1 MWTKCEPILL
11 LSSGHGRLLVDY
23 YLSIIDKCR
32 AHQAILTLYSHI
44 SDQDIIS
51 PHNINTT

>member
-11 LSSGHGRLLVDY
+11 LSSGHSRLLVDY